1 MDHKHMGESVT
12 QVDESGPTLT
22 YRSSVLNKLVWS
34 AITTLL
40 LVLYGA
46 GLPAYIA
53 RLRSA
58 CLPEACVY
66 FQLTHADA
74 TVLRTLGLSLDI
86 YAYYLTALLVFTIA
100 ILFAIAAVLFWR
112 SQSRMAVFVSFLLL
126 FLGPTFFAVLT
137 EALVVEQ
144 PGWNW
149 PLRIIHAIGLGLIL
163 VFSYLFPN
171 GRFVPKWTRVILPV
185 AVAWAVAVNLF
196 SSYSEILL
204 LETTTSKILIMGL
217 IALVFS
223 GALAQVSRYRF
234 VSGPIEKQQARW
246 VASGFILFTTV
257 GFCFV
262 LVSIFV
268 LEVRQP
274 SVERVAYILM
284 GGTLNVLSLLLFL
297 VLLSVAILRYRLW
310 DLDLIINRTLVYGAL
325 TTILVITYY
334 SSVVFLQQ
342 LIAFFVELQDSSFLI
357 VLSTLAISVL
367 FNPLRRRLQLIVDRR
382 FFRKKY
388 DAVKTMENYSKS
400 LRDEVNLDQMSE
412 RLVSLVEETMMPEH
426 VSLWI
431 VETVFNREANANP
444 GLAPHR
450 SSPID

>member
-1 MDHKHMGESVT
+1 MDHKHLGQSGT
-12 QVDESGPTLT
+12 QVGQSGP
-22 YRSSVLNKLVWS
+22 VLSHRWSILMKLAWS
-34 AITTLL
+34 AITALL

-46 GLPAYIA
+46 GLPAYIG

-66 FQLTHADA
+66 FQMTHADA
-74 TVLRTLGLSLDI
+74 LVLRSLGLSLDI

-100 ILFAIAAVLFWR
+100 FLFAIAGVLFWR

-163 VFSYLFPN
+163 IFSYLFPD
-171 GRFVPKWTRVILPV
+171 GRFVPHWTRVLLP
-185 AVAWAVAVNLF
+185 AAAAWAVAIILF
-196 SSYSEILL
+196 SSYSDLLL
-204 LETTTSKILIMGL
+204 LETTTSKILIIGL
-217 IALVFS
+217 IVLVFA
-223 GALAQVSRYRF
+223 GAIAQVSRYRY
-234 VSGPIEKQQARW
+234 VSGPIEKQQAHW
-246 VASGFILFTTV
+246 VASGFILFTMV
-257 GFCFV
+257 GISFV

-268 LEVRQP
+268 PQVRQP
-274 SVERVAYILM
+274 SMERVLYILM

-310 DLDLIINRTLVYGAL
+310 DLDLIINRTLVYAAL

-342 LIAFFVELQDSSFLI
+342 LVGVFVELQDSTFLI

-388 DAVKTMENYSKS
+388 DAVKTMEDYSKS
-400 LRDEVNLDQMSE
+400 LRDEVDLDQMSG
-412 RLVSLVEETMMPEH
+412 RLILLAEETMMPEH
-426 VSLWI
+426 VSLWM
-431 VETVFNREANANP
+431 VESGFKP
-444 GLAPHR
+444 GLEIEAGIPPFK
-450 SSPID
+450 SSQ

>member
-1 MDHKHMGESVT
+1 MNHKHLGQSVP
-12 QVDESGPTLT
+12 QVDKPGPIL
-22 YRSSVLNKLVWS
+22 SDSVSILMKLAWS
-34 AITTLL
+34 AITALL

-46 GLPAYIA
+46 GLPAYIG

-66 FQLTHADA
+66 FQMTHAEA
-74 TVLRTLGLSLDI
+74 LVLRSLGLSLDI

-100 ILFAIAAVLFWR
+100 FLFAMAGVLFWR
-112 SQSRMAVFVSFLLL
+112 SHSRMAIFVSFLLL
-126 FLGPTFFAVLT
+126 FLGPTFFVVLT

-149 PLRIIHAIGLGLIL
+149 PIRIIHAIGLGVLLI
-163 VFSYLFPN
+163 FSYLFPD
-171 GRFVPKWTRVILPV
+171 GRFVPKWTRAILPA
-185 AVAWAVAVNLF
+185 AVTWAVAVNLF
-196 SSYSEILL
+196 SSFSDILL
-204 LETTTSKILIMGL
+204 LESSTSKFLLLGL
-217 IALVFS
+217 IGLVFT
-223 GALAQVSRYRF
+223 GAIAQVSRYRY
-234 VSGPIEKQQARW
+234 VSGPIERQQARW
-246 VASGFILFTTV
+246 VASGFILFATV
-257 GFCFV
+257 GISFM

-268 LEVRQP
+268 PQVRQP
-274 SVERVAYILM
+274 SVERVVYILM

-325 TTILVITYY
+325 TSILVITYY

-342 LIAFFVELQDSSFLI
+342 LVAFFVELQDSTFLI

-367 FNPLRRRLQLIVDRR
+367 FNPLRRRLQLTVDRR

-400 LRDEVNLDQMSE
+400 LRDEVDLDQMSG
-412 RLVSLVEETMMPEH
+412 RLIWLVEETMMPEH
-426 VSLWI
+426 VSLWMLESGFKPSMEI
-431 VETVFNREANANP
+431 EAGIP
-444 GLAPHR
+444 F
-450 SSPID
+450 SSSQ